1 MAATA
6 GSVRHLSRAAVAVC
20 LIVAVAGPAGAGV
33 IDRDTGYDPRD
44 IEPER
49 DFQPPDV
56 SSTTRRL
63 AAVDGRRIV
72 AIVVRYYV
80 RSATGRVNVRIDAS
94 GGRRVDHRMLIAAFA
109 DPGCWIWPKGDRDA
123 RVTGK
128 VGWRSERVACRVAAR
143 FFEPDKAIRWKV
155 LAEASDG
162 GFEPDF
168 APDHR
173 GWYS

>member
-1 MAATA
+1 MARVA
-6 GSVRHLSRAAVAVC
+6 GSVRHGARAFVSAC
-20 LIVAVAGPAGAGV
+20 LVVAVAGPAGAVV
-33 IDRDTGYDPRD
+33 IDRDTGYDRRD
-44 IEPER
+44 IEPEQN
-49 DFQPPDV
+49 FQPPDI

-63 AAVDGRRIV
+63 ATVEGRRIV
-72 AIVVRYYV
+72 AIVVRYYE

-94 GGRRVDHRMLIAAFA
+94 GGRRVDHRMLITAFA

-123 RVTGK
+123 RVAGK

-143 FFEPDKAIRWKV
+143 HLDPDKAIRWKV
-155 LAEASDG
+155 RAEASDG

-168 APDHR
+168 APDDR